1 MAQNNIK
8 KRVFEKAKHS
18 FQDILQKFPENKK
31 ALLGISDL
39 DGAPQVDSQR
49 GSPLVTINQWT
60 DL

>member
-8 KRVFEKAKHS
+8 KRVFEKAKRR

-39 DGAPQVDSQR
+39 DGSSQVD
-49 GSPLVTINQWT
+49 I
-60 DL
+60 